1 MPKPGPSSP
10 ANVASETESELE
22 ELRRE
27 IDATDRAILER
38 LNERARLVEAVG
50 RWKRSQGRAVY
61 TAARERDLVAA
72 LARANPG
79 PFPNEGLAPVFR
91 EIISAT
97 RSLEERVRVAF
108 LGPEGTFSHLAVR
121 QQFGTLADLCPVG
134 SIPEVFAAVE
144 RRKAGLG
151 IVPVENTTEGV
162 VTACLDA
169 FLESDV
175 SICGEVVLRVSH
187 QLMSRATRLE
197 EIRKVVSHPQPLA
210 QCRGWL
216 DRHLPGIERMEVAS
230 TAAAAAVAVREEG
243 VAAIGST
250 IAAEVNGLQI
260 LEPCIE
266 DRADNTTRFLL
277 IGGVTPRA
285 LRALPGQP
293 DVDAVT
299 SSEEQ
304 TVGVCLLRRPR
315 GPSRR
320 GAGGEGDRG
329 GGGGLP
335 LLQGHRLVPASRGAA
350 RPRGGRGMSLEKVL
364 RPHIVD
370 LEPYTP
376 GKPVEELERELGI
389 SGAVKLASNENPL
402 GPSPKAVDAIRQAAL
417 QVHRYP
423 DGASFRL
430 RAALAGRLRV
440 DPGALVFGAG
450 ADEILELLVKVLV
463 GPGDE
468 VVYAWPSFAMYPIVT
483 RGVGGTPVTVPL
495 DSNLVHDL
503 DAMARAVGPRT
514 KLVFVCNPN
523 NPTGT
528 SVGAEAFDRFVGGLP
543 DAVVLAVDE
552 AYSDFARRTD
562 FPDSFQWIRRRAGTI
577 VLRTFSKLYGLA
589 GLRVGYGVGDPEL
602 IGYLERARH
611 PFNVNVLAEIA
622 ALAALDDTE
631 HVERTLR
638 VNREGIDFLNA
649 ELPGL
654 GIEVWPSDANFILAR
669 VGKGVYERLLREGV
683 IVRPVGAFGLPE
695 HVRISVGLPEENE
708 RLVKALR
715 RLREAAA

>member
-277 IGGVTPRA
+277 IGGVAPQPSGNDLTSVIYTVRKDQPGTLHRLLEPFARYRVNLTSMQSRPLKNKPWEYVFFVDLEGHRDEERVAKAIAEAEAVSHYCKVIGSFPRA
-285 LRALPGQP
+285 AAQPGQ
-293 DVDAVT
+293 
-299 SSEEQ
+299 E
-304 TVGVCLLRRPR
+304 
-315 GPSRR
+315 
-320 GAGGEGDRG
+320 GGEG
-329 GGGGLP
+329 
-335 LLQGHRLVPASRGAA
+335 
-350 RPRGGRGMSLEKVL
+350 
-364 RPHIVD
+364 
-370 LEPYTP
+370 
-376 GKPVEELERELGI
+376 
-389 SGAVKLASNENPL
+389 
-402 GPSPKAVDAIRQAAL
+402 
-417 QVHRYP
+417 
-423 DGASFRL
+423 
-430 RAALAGRLRV
+430 
-440 DPGALVFGAG
+440 
-450 ADEILELLVKVLV
+450 
-463 GPGDE
+463 
-468 VVYAWPSFAMYPIVT
+468 
-483 RGVGGTPVTVPL
+483 
-495 DSNLVHDL
+495 
-503 DAMARAVGPRT
+503 
-514 KLVFVCNPN
+514 
-523 NPTGT
+523 
-528 SVGAEAFDRFVGGLP
+528 
-543 DAVVLAVDE
+543 
-552 AYSDFARRTD
+552 
-562 FPDSFQWIRRRAGTI
+562 
-577 VLRTFSKLYGLA
+577 
-589 GLRVGYGVGDPEL
+589 
-602 IGYLERARH
+602 
-611 PFNVNVLAEIA
+611 
-622 ALAALDDTE
+622 
-631 HVERTLR
+631 
-638 VNREGIDFLNA
+638 
-649 ELPGL
+649 
-654 GIEVWPSDANFILAR
+654 
-669 VGKGVYERLLREGV
+669 
-683 IVRPVGAFGLPE
+683 
-695 HVRISVGLPEENE
+695 
-708 RLVKALR
+708 
-715 RLREAAA
+715 